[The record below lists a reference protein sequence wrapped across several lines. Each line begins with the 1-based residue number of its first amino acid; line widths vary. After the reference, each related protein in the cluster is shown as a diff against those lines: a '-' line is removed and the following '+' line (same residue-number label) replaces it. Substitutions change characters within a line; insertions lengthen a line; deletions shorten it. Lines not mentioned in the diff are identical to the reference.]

1 MDRKILDSN
10 YERPYYYNRPPLS
23 PPPPP
28 PPPPATA
35 NHLSHGFNLN
45 DKVSPSVLLIIII
58 LAMIFFISGLLHLL
72 VRFFMRPTNRD
83 PDEFDNVTALQG
95 QLQQLFHLHDSGVDQ
110 SFIDTLPVFTYKS
123 IIGVKDPFD
132 CAVCLCEFEGA
143 DKLRLLPKCSHAFH
157 MDCIDTWLLSHSTCP
172 LCRGSLLADFTPNSC
187 CSPFV
192 LVLESGSSEI
202 SREIVNSDHHQAN
215 TSSIQRV
222 NSHLSNGEFE
232 FDKCEMVKEEE
243 NKEKVVTIKLGKFK
257 NVDGGGGGGGGVGVD
272 GGDKQTIDGR
282 RCFSMGSFEYVMDDN
297 SSLQVP
303 IRAQVKKVASKKSSL
318 PITPSHRPAISECGG
333 GDSRRDFKE
342 IDILGGGTGGGI
354 GKSKRESFSV
364 SKIWLRGKK
373 EKPTSTVAAA
383 IEPSSRGSF
392 SFRFPVHR
400 NSELKENRRANSELN
415 IERWENAQEL
425 QSSRWLD
432 NLDSN
437 PPSFATG
444 TLLWFMGRQQI
455 KVVHSSYSTNL

>member
-1 MDRKILDSN
+1 MGQKILVSK

-23 PPPPP
+23 PLP

-35 NHLSHGFNLN
+35 SHISHGFNLN

-58 LAMIFFISGLLHLL
+58 FAMIFFISGLLHLL
-72 VRFFMRPTNRD
+72 VRFLMRPTNRD

-132 CAVCLCEFEGA
+132 CAVCLCEFEGE
-143 DKLRLLPKCSHAFH
+143 DKLRLLPECSHAFH

-172 LCRGSLLADFTPNSC
+172 LCRGSLLSDFTPNSC
-187 CSPFV
+187 SPV
-192 LVLESGSSEI
+192 MLLLESGSEI
-202 SREIVNSDHHQAN
+202 SREIANSDQPN
-215 TSSIQRV
+215 PSSIQRV
-222 NSHLSNGEFE
+222 NSHLSNPEFE
-232 FDKCEMVKEEE
+232 FDKGEMVKEDE

-257 NVDGGGGGGGGVGVD
+257 NVDGGGGGEGGS
-272 GGDKQTIDGR
+272 DKQTIDGR

-297 SSLQVP
+297 SSLQVL
-303 IRAQVKKVASKKSSL
+303 IRAQTKKLASKKSCL
-318 PITPSHRPAISECGG
+318 PITPSHRVAMSECG

-342 IDILGGGTGGGI
+342 IDVLGGGGGAA

-373 EKPTSTVAAA
+373 EKSNPTVAAA
-383 IEPSSRGSF
+383 IGTSSRGVL

-400 NSELKENRRANSELN
+400 NDMKANSRANSELD
-415 IERWENAQEL
+415 IERWENSQEF
-425 QSSRWLD
+425 QTCRWSD
-432 NLDSN
+432 NLDSSPQEASN
-437 PPSFATG
+437 PPSFARRS
-444 TLLWFMGRQQI
+444 LLWFMGRQQI
-455 KVVHSSYSTNL
+455 NVVHSSCSTNV